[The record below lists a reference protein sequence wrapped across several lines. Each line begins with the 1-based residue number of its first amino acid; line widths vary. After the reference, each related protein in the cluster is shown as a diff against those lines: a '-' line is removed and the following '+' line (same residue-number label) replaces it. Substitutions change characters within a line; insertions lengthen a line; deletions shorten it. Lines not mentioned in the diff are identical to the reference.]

1 MKDFL
6 RLIKY
11 ELKRVTRNKFI
22 MSMLLCFSLII
33 LSVLAFVNVESTK
46 YPLAVYLDG
55 QRIEDLDVIDL
66 LYEDI
71 EDMNVVY
78 VDSTE
83 EGLAK
88 LRSNKVCFFIDVHAD
103 TDPITATFY
112 YDGASAVG
120 RTIRNSLLNKAN
132 EYTYKTTTD
141 FLSDFGITINED
153 YFHAVTFKSGTKD
166 EVTVKQ
172 VPFAL
177 EVACVVSIIL
187 MFGLAYSMSRD
198 NETKISKNIAY
209 MPIGIHKYLWSK
221 VIPYFI
227 LGMVEITLVYILGS
241 LAFDINF
248 QTNLPVMISISSV
261 FILASTMMGLL
272 FSCSKSQIATIFL
285 DMGVILIP
293 VFAVMMTFLQT
304 LYLPFK
310 IIIYSMP
317 ITAFTE
323 LLNSMMYSGVIV
335 WGNVLVL
342 LVLSIIFYIAT
353 WYVLNRR
360 VVKCRF

>member
-11 ELKRVTRNKFI
+11 ELKRVTRNRFI

-33 LSVLAFVNVESTK
+33 LSVLAFVNVESIN
-46 YPLAVYLDG
+46 YPLAVNLDG
-55 QRIEDLDVIDL
+55 QRLEDLDVIDL

-71 EDMNVVY
+71 EDMNVIY
-78 VDSTE
+78 VESSE
-83 EGLAK
+83 EGLK
-88 LRSNKVCFFIDVHAD
+88 LLRNGKVCFFIDVHAD
-103 TDPITATFY
+103 TTPVTATFY
-112 YDGASAVG
+112 YDGASASG
-120 RTIRNSLLNKAN
+120 RTIRNLMLNKAN
-132 EYTYKTTTD
+132 EYTYQTTTE
-141 FLSDFGITINED
+141 FLADFGITINKD
-153 YFHAVTFKSGTKD
+153 YFHAVTFLSGTKE

-221 VIPYFI
+221 IIPYFI
-227 LGMVEITLVYILGS
+227 LGILEITLIYVLGS
-241 LAFDINF
+241 LAFDITF
-248 QTNLPVMISISSV
+248 YTNIFAMIGISSV
-261 FILASTMMGLL
+261 FVLAVIMAGLL

-310 IIIYSMP
+310 IVIYSMP

-323 LLNSMMYSGVIV
+323 LLNGMMYSGVII
-335 WGNVLVL
+335 WSNVLILLLLCVL
-342 LVLSIIFYIAT
+342 FYLIT
-353 WYVLNRR
+353 VYVLNRR
-360 VVKCRF
+360 VAKCKF